1 MAAQLQKF
9 LEQFN
14 MQIYIDNDYVT
25 TYAEVG
31 ELVDGIE
38 VNTPQDLDHFKT
50 HYQAYKV
57 IEDELVFDENKEAE
71 LELEAEKD
79 MLRRLREVE
88 CFSVVDRS
96 IFWYNSLTQE
106 QQAELKTW
114 YDEWLVVT
122 ETLVI
127 PTKPAWL

>member
-1 MAAQLQKF
+1 
-9 LEQFN
+9 
-14 MQIYIDNDYVT
+14 MQVYIDNDYVI

-31 ELVDGIE
+31 ELVNGIE

-71 LELEAEKD
+71 LDLEAEKD

-106 QQAELKTW
+106 QQVELKTW